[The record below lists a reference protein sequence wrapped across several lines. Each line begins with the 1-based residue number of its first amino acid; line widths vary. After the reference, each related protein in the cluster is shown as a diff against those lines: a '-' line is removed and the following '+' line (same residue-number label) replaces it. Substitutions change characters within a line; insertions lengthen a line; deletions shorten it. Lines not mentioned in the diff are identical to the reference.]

1 MKIEESSVALKA
13 AHEYVHESEIEARS
27 SFRMILAEA
36 SQSEPVEGSESSER
50 VRLLVLLQNLVSRML
65 ELLSGK
71 QTASATNL
79 ADILQSGRSTPVP
92 DDAVGTGRS
101 IRMEWSTE
109 LTETLREHES
119 TTFSAGGTVRTADG
133 KAIDFTLELAMCR
146 DYSCERTVRQSGSL
160 ELRDPLVVNFAG
172 NAAELSGQRFEFD
185 LDADGSAEMIP
196 GLADGS
202 AWLAFDRNADGRIND
217 GSELFG
223 TRSGNGFAD
232 LARLDEDGNYWLDE
246 ADTAFSSL
254 SLWERD
260 TSGNDALS
268 SLRERGIG
276 AIYLGSAET
285 PFALTD
291 ANNEKHGYIRASG
304 IYLREDGGVGSVQQV
319 DLAV

>member
-1 MKIEESSVALKA
+1 MKIEESSVALNA
-13 AHEYVHESEIEARS
+13 THEYLHESEIEARS

-36 SQSEPVEGSESSER
+36 SQSEPVVSGEDTDR

-71 QTASATNL
+71 QKASATNL
-79 ADILQSGRSTPVP
+79 ADILQNGRSTPVP

-109 LTETLREHES
+109 LTETIREHES
-119 TTFSAGGTVRTADG
+119 TTFSAAGTVRTADG
-133 KAIDFTLELAMCR
+133 KAIDFTLELGMCR

-196 GLADGS
+196 GLSGGS
-202 AWLAFDRNADGRIND
+202 AWLAFDRNADGCIND
-217 GSELFG
+217 GAELFG
-223 TRSGNGFAD
+223 ARSGDGFAD
-232 LARLDEDGNYWLDE
+232 LACLDEDGNYWLDE

-254 SLWERD
+254 SLCERD
-260 TSGNDALS
+260 GAGNDTLS
-268 SLRERGIG
+268 SLREKGIG
-276 AIYLGSAET
+276 AIYLGSTQT

-291 ANNEKHGYIRASG
+291 ADNEKHGYIRASG
-304 IYLREDGGVGSVQQV
+304 VYLREDGGVGSVQQV